1 MSPHQH
7 LRCGLKQAAFEFYLW
22 VMVCMSDVLSE
33 NAARAPSPSFG
44 EKRAAAIY
52 DLGHSTIF
60 ASRIDPRFSYCTYAP
75 PHLGESKRP
84 MQLVVVVHGT
94 GRAFTEYRDAFAAF
108 ARWNDC
114 IVLCPLFPAGPQGD
128 GNRDGFKH
136 LREADIRYDQIL
148 LSMVDEI
155 AAKFGCDFSK
165 FALFGYSGGGQF
177 VNRFGLLHPERLWAL
192 SIGAPGSVTL
202 IDFDQDWWVGVRD
215 FEKRFGKALN
225 LPALKALPVHMVVG
239 KADMETW
246 EITHREGGKFYMA
259 GANDAGRTRP
269 ERLETLRKSFVQ
281 AGVNVTLDLVDNV
294 PHDGLACV
302 DTVQDFL
309 AAVLGEMRGKAPSTA
324 P

>member
-1 MSPHQH
+1 
-7 LRCGLKQAAFEFYLW
+7 
-22 VMVCMSDVLSE
+22 MSDVLSPV
-33 NAARAPSPSFG
+33 AATASPQSFG
-44 EKRAAAIY
+44 DKRAAAIY

-60 ASRIDPRFSYCTYAP
+60 ASRTDPRFSYCTYAP
-75 PHLGESKRP
+75 PHLGNSKRP
-84 MQLVVVVHGT
+84 MQLVVVMHGT
-94 GRAFTEYRDAFAAF
+94 GRAFTEYRDAFAEF
-108 ARWNDC
+108 AKWNDC

-136 LREADIRYDQIL
+136 LQEANIRYDKIL

-155 AAKFGCDFSK
+155 AVKFSCDFSK

-202 IDFDQDWWVGVRD
+202 LDFKQDWWVGVRD

-225 LPALKALPVHMVVG
+225 LAALKALPVHMIVG

-246 EITHREGGKFYMA
+246 EITHREGGKFHMA

-269 ERLETLRKSFVQ
+269 ERLETLRKSFVE
-281 AGVNVTLDLVDNV
+281 AGVDVTFDLVDNV
-294 PHDGLACV
+294 PHNGLACV
-302 DTVQDFL
+302 SHVQDFF
-309 AAVLGEMRGKAPSTA
+309 ATVLGTMRGKTA
-324 P
+324 TPAR

>member
-1 MSPHQH
+1 MS
-7 LRCGLKQAAFEFYLW
+7 E
-22 VMVCMSDVLSE
+22 VLPA
-33 NAARAPSPSFG
+33 NAATAPGPSFG
-44 EKRAAAIY
+44 DKRAAAIY

-60 ASRIDPRFSYCTYAP
+60 ASRADPRFSYCTYAP
-75 PHLGESKRP
+75 PHLHDAKQP

-108 ARWNDC
+108 AKWNDC

-148 LSMVDEI
+148 LSMVDEV
-155 AAKFGCDFSK
+155 AVKFGCDFSK

-202 IDFDQDWWVGVRD
+202 IDPQQDWWVGVRD
-215 FEKRFGKALN
+215 FEKRFGKPMN
-225 LPALKALPVHMVVG
+225 LAALKALPVHMVVG

-259 GANDAGRTRP
+259 GANDAGNTRP

-281 AGVNVTLDLVDNV
+281 AGVEVTLDLVDNV

-302 DTVQDFL
+302 GTVQDFL
-309 AAVLGEMRGKAPSTA
+309 AGVLRDIRIDQRGETA
-324 P
+324 ARAS

>member
-1 MSPHQH
+1 MS
-7 LRCGLKQAAFEFYLW
+7 E
-22 VMVCMSDVLSE
+22 VLSS
-33 NAARAPSPSFG
+33 NAAAASAPSFG
-44 EKRAAAIY
+44 DKRAAAIY

-60 ASRIDPRFSYCTYAP
+60 ASRTDPRFSYCTYVP
-75 PHLGESKRP
+75 PHLANAKQP

-108 ARWNDC
+108 AKWNDC

-148 LSMVDEI
+148 LSMVDEV
-155 AAKFGCDFSK
+155 AVKFGCDFSK

-202 IDFDQDWWVGVRD
+202 LDFQQDWWVGVRD
-215 FEKRFGKALN
+215 FEKRFGKPLN
-225 LPALKALPVHMVVG
+225 LAALKALPVHMVVG

-269 ERLETLRKSFVQ
+269 ERLEALRQSFGQ
-281 AGVNVTLDLVDNV
+281 AGVSVTLDLVDNV

-302 DTVQDFL
+302 GTVQDFL
-309 AAVLGEMRGKAPSTA
+309 ASVLADMRIAVRQQAAGLAP
-324 P
+324 

>member
-1 MSPHQH
+1 MS
-7 LRCGLKQAAFEFYLW
+7 E
-22 VMVCMSDVLSE
+22 VLSS
-33 NAARAPSPSFG
+33 NAAAASAPSFG
-44 EKRAAAIY
+44 DKRAAAIY

-60 ASRIDPRFSYCTYAP
+60 ASRTDPRFSYCTYVP
-75 PHLGESKRP
+75 PHLANAKQP

-108 ARWNDC
+108 AKWNDC

-148 LSMVDEI
+148 LSMVDEV
-155 AAKFGCDFSK
+155 AVKFGCDFSK

-202 IDFDQDWWVGVRD
+202 LDFQQDWWVGVRD
-215 FEKRFGKALN
+215 FEKRFGKPLN
-225 LPALKALPVHMVVG
+225 LAALKALPVHMVVG

-269 ERLETLRKSFVQ
+269 ERLEALRQSFE
-281 AGVNVTLDLVDNV
+281 AGRRQVTLDLVDNV

-302 DTVQDFL
+302 GTVQDFL
-309 AAVLGEMRGKAPSTA
+309 ASVLPTCARRRQQRRRPGPLMRLTPQ